1 MITRRSL
8 LGGAALLALMT
19 VAAHAT
25 PDDALAKLVQTVLS
39 KGPNGED
46 PSPASDIALTE
57 EELTKIKEMN
67 ATAAIVLHYG
77 GNDWSRAQVNGLQT
91 QFAAMGIT
99 VIAVTDAGFKPEKQ
113 VADLETIMAQKPSII
128 VSIPTDP
135 TATAPAY
142 KAAAA
147 AGVKI
152 VFMDNVAAGM
162 TAGQDYVSVVSADNY
177 GNGVAA
183 AHLMAKALDGKGNIG
198 LVFHA
203 ADFFVTKQR
212 YDAFKAT
219 ISSDYP
225 DIKIVDEQGI
235 GGPDF
240 SGDAEKAA
248 GAMLTSHPEIQG
260 IWAVWDVPA
269 EGVIS
274 AARNAGRDDL
284 IITTCDLG
292 ENVAISM
299 AQNGFVKGLGAQR
312 PYDAGVV
319 EAKLAGYALLGK
331 AAPAF
336 VALPALPVSHEN
348 LLDAWKQVYSTEATD
363 NVKASMAN

>member
-8 LGGAALLALMT
+8 LGGAAMLALM
-19 VAAHAT
+19 AT
-25 PDDALAKLVQTVLS
+25 MAPAFASPDDALAKLVKTVLS

-46 PSPASDIALTE
+46 PSPASEIVLTD
-57 EELTKIKEMN
+57 EELAKIKAMN

-91 QFAAMGIT
+91 QFAAMGIK

-113 VADLETIMAQKPSII
+113 VSDIETIMAQKPSII

-142 KAAAA
+142 KAAAD

-152 VFMDNVAAGM
+152 VFMDNVAAGLKP
-162 TAGQDYVSVVSADNY
+162 GKDYVSVVSADNY
-177 GNGVAA
+177 GNGVAS
-183 AHLMAKALDGKGNIG
+183 AHLMAKALGGKGKIG

-212 YDAFKAT
+212 YQAFKAT
-219 ISSDYP
+219 IASDYP

-240 SGDAEKAA
+240 
-248 GAMLTSHPEIQG
+248 
-260 IWAVWDVPA
+260 
-269 EGVIS
+269 
-274 AARNAGRDDL
+274 
-284 IITTCDLG
+284 
-292 ENVAISM
+292 
-299 AQNGFVKGLGAQR
+299 
-312 PYDAGVV
+312 
-319 EAKLAGYALLGK
+319 
-331 AAPAF
+331 
-336 VALPALPVSHEN
+336 
-348 LLDAWKQVYSTEATD
+348 
-363 NVKASMAN
+363 